1 MIVCVV
7 LVCVLSR
14 DFGPMLTA
22 EREARRLKAV
32 QIASGGLGHEENSV
46 EEERREGDEQ
56 QGSENVLSGTDH
68 CGHAFYL
75 VSELL

>member
-1 MIVCVV
+1 MIACVV

-32 QIASGGLGHEENSV
+32 QIASGGHEENSA
-46 EEERREGDEQ
+46 EEGRREGDEQ
-56 QGSENVLSGTDH
+56 QGSENVLSGTEH
-68 CGHAFYL
+68 CSHAPL
-75 VSELL
+75 SCQ